1 MKLKIHSQILL
12 IIIIINQDEEIIE
25 ISISYHLFNK
35 AV

>member
-1 MKLKIHSQILL
+1 MKLKIHSQIL
-12 IIIIINQDEEIIE
+12 IIIIINWDDEITE